1 MNIKIKPKPLLA
13 FVFTA
18 LLVGFLSSVAGGT
31 KTGFDNINTP
41 SFVPPAAVF
50 PIVWSIL
57 FILMGVSAYI
67 VFEEKDPLSKNALI
81 YYYIQLAVNFLW
93 PVLFFRLH
101 AFLAA
106 FLWLLLLLIL
116 VIIMDIKFFEIN
128 KLSAYLQIPYILWL
142 IFAGVLNFSVCLL
155 N

>member
-1 MNIKIKPKPLLA
+1 MKIKINLKPLLL
-13 FVFTA
+13 FVLGA
-18 LLVGFLSSVAGGT
+18 LLVGALSSWAGGT
-31 KTGFDNINTP
+31 MTGFDNINTP
-41 SFVPPAAVF
+41 SFVPPASVF
-50 PIVWSIL
+50 PIVWTVL
-57 FILMGVSAYI
+57 FILMGISAYI
-67 VFEEKDPLSKNALI
+67 VFEAKDPLSKNALI

-106 FLWLLLLLIL
+106 FLWLLLLLVL
-116 VIIMDIKFFEIN
+116 VIIMDIKFFKIN

-142 IFAGVLNFSVCLL
+142 LFAGVLNFSVYLI